1 MKTVEPLDDQKKCK
15 MQIMTIQILAHK
27 TLYLE
32 LDLTG
37 KFAHGIPQKNLAEF
51 QVIVVE
57 WKNYSSYE
65 LFGAGMLAP
74 E

>member
-1 MKTVEPLDDQKKCK
+1 MAS
-15 MQIMTIQILAHK
+15 QILVHK
-27 TLYLE
+27 ILYLE

-51 QVIVVE
+51 QVVVE

-65 LFGAGMLAP
+65 LFGAGMRAP
-74 E
+74 K